1 MPLMVFNWGHLRDE
15 TNVHMEPYGKSSS
28 SLDGGDVLKFI
39 PRRGLVGLSA
49 FLLVTVLVLTFGI
62 AAASEPNNSPSAT
75 SGQTIANE
83 TCLSCHSTPGMQ
95 TTLPSGEILNL
106 TVDPEV
112 FNNSIHGK
120 QGYGCVQCHVDITEF
135 PHRPLEAQT
144 RREVSL
150 LYYQNCARCH
160 QANYEA
166 TMDSVHSQAL
176 EQGNQ
181 EAAICIDCHGYHDV
195 SDPNEPISKSA
206 RTCERCHS
214 AIFAEYAE
222 SVHGSALIGE
232 GNPDVPTCI
241 DCHGVHNVSG
251 PSNSDFHLF
260 SPQLCAECHADEELM
275 AKYGISTNVFDSY
288 VSDFHGTTVIF
299 EQQFKG
305 QETNKPVCID
315 CHGVHNMQKV
325 NEQESLVM
333 RENLLTTCQRCHP
346 EATAN
351 FTDSWL
357 GHYEPDL
364 EHFPAVYLVD
374 LFYRIFIPAVL
385 GFMVLFV
392 FGDATRRLINRRRE
406 NKDE

>member
-1 MPLMVFNWGHLRDE
+1 MPLSVFNWGHLRGE
-15 TNVHMEPYGKSSS
+15 KCLPMNSKGKK
-28 SLDGGDVLKFI
+28 SLTKDGGDVLKYI
-39 PRRGLVGLSA
+39 PHSGFVGATAL
-49 FLLVTVLVLTFGI
+49 LLVFMLVLTFGI
-62 AAASEPNNSPSAT
+62 AAASEPNNEQAAPSEQ
-75 SGQTIANE
+75 GIANE
-83 TCLSCHSTPGMQ
+83 TCLSCHATPGMQ

-112 FNNSIHGK
+112 FNHSIHGE
-120 QGYGCVQCHVDITEF
+120 QGYGCIQCHVDIDEF

-166 TMDSVHSQAL
+166 TMDSVHNQAL
-176 EQGNQ
+176 ENGNQ
-181 EAAICIDCHGYHDV
+181 EAALCVDCHGFHDV
-195 SDPNEPISKSA
+195 SDPNEPISQSA

-214 AIFAEYAE
+214 AIFDEYAE
-222 SVHGSALIGE
+222 SVHGSALLGE

-241 DCHGVHNVSG
+241 DCHGVHNVAG

-275 AKYGISTNVFDSY
+275 AKYGINTNVFDSY

-299 EQQFKG
+299 EQQFEG

-315 CHGVHNMQKV
+315 CHGVHNMQPV
-325 NEQESLVM
+325 DEQESMVI
-333 RENLLTTCQRCHP
+333 RGNLLTTCQRCHP

-351 FTDSWL
+351 FADTWL

-364 EHFPAVYLVD
+364 ERFPAVYLVD

-406 NKDE
+406 NQDE